1 MLSVITSSQS
11 ILDKW
16 FSCIMIDAVP
26 QKSLIAKIHQQSQFH
41 SDNFWHE
48 CLKSFFLCFLIRAK
62 VAAISAAKLRL
73 NEKPLMD
80 FN

>member
-1 MLSVITSSQS
+1 MQFL
-11 ILDKW
+11 K
-16 FSCIMIDAVP
+16 
-26 QKSLIAKIHQQSQFH
+26 KSLIVKINQQSQFSLTI
-41 SDNFWHE
+41 SDTNA
-48 CLKSFFLCFLIRAK
+48 LKVFFCFLIRAK